1 MPEKKTYRAKLT
13 VKKVLEP
20 VKAREGPA
28 EVLPFLDHEG
38 KRYGVWDSAFK
49 PYITEGAQLDADVSE
64 STRAG
69 QDGQQFVNRNITQL
83 YIEGQPVKLRVRGG
97 GGASPQQIA
106 SEEARAAVSEIL
118 NCGKELMSPEQQT
131 RLKQL
136 VDKALD
142 RCEAWLAASPAAA
155 VSPAPASTLASKP
168 RGKATAQPPPAT
180 AEEHWDQLGK
190 ERDETTQ
197 EKPNFENRGQ
207 LFSKAYKE
215 LELSQSEALVI
226 LEVTRPTDI
235 EDLGAAW
242 LKLVAAIKPVR
253 NR

>member
-49 PYITEGAQLDADVSE
+49 SYITEGAQLDADVSE

-83 YIEGQPVKLRVRGG
+83 YIEGQAVKQRVRG

-106 SEEARAAVSEIL
+106 SEEARAAVSEVL
-118 NCGKELMSPEQQT
+118 NSAKELMSPEQQT

-142 RCEAWLAASPAAA
+142 RCEAWLSAIPAAP
-155 VSPAPASTLASKP
+155 VTLVPAPTSASKS
-168 RGKATAQPPPAT
+168 REKTTAQSPLGT
-180 AEEHWDQLGK
+180 AEEHWDQLGHDR
-190 ERDETTQ
+190 EAST
-197 EKPNFENRGQ
+197 FENRGQ
-207 LFSKAYKE
+207 LFAKAYKE

-226 LEVTRPTDI
+226 LEVTRPSDI
-235 EDLGAAW
+235 KDLDAAW
-242 LKLVAAIKPVR
+242 LKLVAAVKSPK